1 MAGIVHYS
9 SKFESSITSVE
20 RIIEYLKT
28 PHEVNLI
35 YSIYLT
41 KIYSKYMIGKSKQN

>member
-20 RIIEYLKT
+20 RIMEYQKT
-28 PHEVNLI
+28 RYEV
-35 YSIYLT
+35 T
-41 KIYSKYMIGKSKQN
+41 KNFINI